1 MDGPTTTPAS
11 PPQASPPQASPPRAQ
26 PPQGR
31 ALLGSP
37 LLRGQLAPPPRTLVD
52 IFRETV
58 ERHPDVPAL
67 DNGATSLTY
76 AEFEE
81 AASDLAEQLHEVG
94 VGPGAK
100 VGVRVRSGTVDLY
113 VAIMAI
119 LVAGGAYVPVDAD
132 DPEERARTVLDRKS
146 VV

>member
-1 MDGPTTTPAS
+1 MIRR
-11 PPQASPPQASPPRAQ
+11 PPRSTLDRSSAASDVYKRQ
-26 PPQGR
+26 
-31 ALLGSP
+31 
-37 LLRGQLAPPPRTLVD
+37 PRTLVD

-132 DPEERARTVLDRKS
+132 DPEERARTCLLYTSPRPRDRTRYRMPASACQKKP
-146 VV
+146 